1 MASKSNEIKTRTTN
15 PIKSFTENSVR
26 QNHIPYNVDRDKTE
40 NFSKQWKDENQNKL
54 KMKRIDNVS

>member
-26 QNHIPYNVDRDKTE
+26 QNYTPFIMSTE
-40 NFSKQWKDENQNKL
+40 TKL
-54 KMKRIDNVS
+54 KTFQNNEKMKTKINSK